1 MKPSASKLLKIS
13 LWFFL
18 SAVLYSFTAAPRQD
32 DEASELARLMRQMYT
47 DSEQIKTA
55 VLERRLPADFREK
68 FRAIHTATPT
78 DPAVRDK
85 NFAAF
90 SKNFLK
96 SLDRVYVGKN
106 QVDNFNKMVNN
117 CLACHASY
125 CPGPMNRIK
134 KLTIIASK

>member
-1 MKPSASKLLKIS
+1 MKPVSPVLLQLS
-13 LWFFL
+13 LLFFV

-32 DEASELARLMRQMYT
+32 DEASELALLMRQMYT
-47 DSEQIKTA
+47 DSEQIKAA

-96 SLDRVYVGKN
+96 SLDRVYTSQN

-125 CPGPMNRIK
+125 CPGPMSRIK
-134 KLTIIASK
+134 KLTITASK